1 MHAIKPGKQIQSSD
15 PFLGQLQALPL
26 LSFLWI
32 SYMPE
37 VVTIAE
43 NHEKYKQMGELH
55 FLFTLFFANT
65 PKVHWLGTPP
75 P

>member
-1 MHAIKPGKQIQSSD
+1 
-15 PFLGQLQALPL
+15 
-26 LSFLWI
+26 
-32 SYMPE
+32 MPE

-43 NHEKYKQMGELH
+43 NHEKYKQTGELH